1 MQPEARPM
9 HTCLLRSASPPA
21 AELSGAELV
30 ERTRRRLIRAA
41 WSAGLAGSVAV
52 FFVIGFLI
60 PVFADPGDRA
70 ELAFFNAPLIVAYLV
85 TVGLLLQLGSTR
97 YLRRTLAWL
106 VEDRHPD
113 EREHRATLRLAMHS
127 VKWDAAGWIGGAI
140 LFTLLNGFIHSW
152 GFAAVVGAT
161 IWLGGETTCA
171 LLYLVNERVLRP
183 VTACALTVRPADRSV
198 APDVRGRLAMAWLL
212 GTGVPLLGVLVV
224 AAAGLWK
231 SGADLEYVTAAILFL
246 GALATVVGMLATLF
260 AAKAIAEPLTG
271 VRDALERITRGDL
284 DAQVAVD
291 DGSEVGLVQAGFNR
305 MAEGLRER
313 ERIRD
318 LFGKQVGEDV
328 ARAALSRGARLGGE
342 EREVAALF
350 IDMVGSTSMALALP
364 PHEVVR
370 LLNRFFRLVVD
381 AVEAEGGF
389 VNKFEGD
396 AALCVF
402 GAPVTRDD
410 PAGDALRAA
419 RRLTERLLAELPE
432 IDFGIG
438 VSAGAAVA
446 GNVGAE
452 KRFEYT
458 VIGDP
463 VNEAARI
470 AELAKQRPDRVLA
483 SDAALTRSSEF
494 EREVWVTTESAL
506 LRGRGAPTAVARPR
520 TDPLG

>member
-1 MQPEARPM
+1 M
-9 HTCLLRSASPPA
+9 HTCPLRRASPEA

-30 ERTRRRLIRAA
+30 ERIRRRLIRAA
-41 WSAGLAGSVAV
+41 WSAGLAGSAAV

-70 ELAFFNAPLIVAYLV
+70 ELGLLNAPLIVAYLA
-85 TVGLLLQLGSTR
+85 TVGLMLQLGSTR

-106 VEDRHPD
+106 VEDRPPD
-113 EREHRATLRLAMHS
+113 DHEHRATLRLALHN
-127 VKWDAAGWIGGAI
+127 VKWDAAGWVGAAV
-140 LFTLLNGFIHSW
+140 LFTLLNGFAHSW
-152 GFAAVVGAT
+152 GFAAVIGAT
-161 IWLGGETTCA
+161 VWLGGETTCA

-183 VTACALTVRPADRSV
+183 VTARALTVRPSEGNV
-198 APDVRGRLAMAWLL
+198 APDVRWRLAMAWLL

-224 AAAGLWK
+224 SAAGLWK
-231 SGADLEYVTAAILFL
+231 SGADIEYVTTATLFL
-246 GALATVVGMLATLF
+246 GGLATVVGLLATLF

-271 VRDALERITRGDL
+271 VRDALERIARGDL
-284 DAQVAVD
+284 DAHVAVD

-318 LFGKQVGEDV
+318 LFGRQVGEDV

-342 EREVAALF
+342 EREVSALF
-350 IDMVGSTSMALALP
+350 IDIVGSTSMALALP

-381 AVEAEGGF
+381 AVEAEGGL

-396 AALCVF
+396 GALCVF

-419 RRLTERLLAELPE
+419 RRLAERLQAELPE

-438 VSAGAAVA
+438 VSAGNAVA

-470 AELAKQRPDRVLA
+470 AELAKLRPDRVLA
-483 SDAALTRSSEF
+483 SDAALRRSSE
-494 EREVWVTTESAL
+494 RESTRWLTAESAY
-506 LRGRGAPTAVARPR
+506 LRGRGAKSGLARPR
-520 TDPLG
+520 T